1 MTAKNYNSVAFA
13 QANDIGNTQLAADVK
28 HAIYRRSL
36 CAQYIG
42 EMGMQIPYNSFDG
55 IHGEIHE
62 ELASRFEQVLSKNC
76 YIMGDEVSD
85 FEKSFAEYI
94 GVKYAV
100 GCGNGLEALH
110 LILRAMGIGEGD
122 EVIVPS
128 NTYIASALAVTYAG
142 ATPVFVEP
150 DINTYNIDPKR
161 IEEKITKKTKAIMVV
176 HLYGRVCDMDAVSEV
191 ARKHNLPIV
200 EDAAQAHGATYK
212 GKKAGSFGIAA
223 GFSFYPGKNLGALGD
238 AGAVVTN
245 DKGLAEKVAL
255 LGNYGSKVKYRHE
268 YKGFNSRLDEMQAAF
283 LNVKLPRLDKWNAR
297 RKEIAARIIF
307 EVKNPSVALPL
318 ANDDTYGSVWHI
330 FAVRCKSR
338 DALAAYLYE
347 NGIETLKHYPY
358 PMHLQKAYAELN
370 IPKGALPIAEEIS
383 ETELSIPV
391 YYGMTD
397 AQVDYLIEKLNE
409 FNI

>member
-150 DINTYNIDPKR
+150 NIGTFNIAPER
-161 IEEKITKKTKAIMVV
+161 IEEKITDKTKAIMVV

-212 GKKAGSFGIAA
+212 GKKAGSFGIDRK
-223 GFSFYPGKNLGALGD
+223 STRL
-238 AGAVVTN
+238 
-245 DKGLAEKVAL
+245 
-255 LGNYGSKVKYRHE
+255 
-268 YKGFNSRLDEMQAAF
+268 NS
-283 LNVKLPRLDKWNAR
+283 
-297 RKEIAARIIF
+297 
-307 EVKNPSVALPL
+307 S
-318 ANDDTYGSVWHI
+318 H
-330 FAVRCKSR
+330 
-338 DALAAYLYE
+338 
-347 NGIETLKHYPY
+347 
-358 PMHLQKAYAELN
+358 
-370 IPKGALPIAEEIS
+370 
-383 ETELSIPV
+383 
-391 YYGMTD
+391 
-397 AQVDYLIEKLNE
+397 
-409 FNI
+409 